1 MKVKIRFMTREDKP
15 AIMAIL
21 NNTPEFKPAEVVVA
35 EELLDSYLHDPNGS
49 GYYILVAEAEE
60 KVAGYICYGPTL
72 LTEGTWDIYWIA
84 VAAEKQNQG
93 VGCALMSSAEANIRR
108 AKGRLVLVETSSKP
122 NYEKTR
128 RFYQKLGYEVV
139 SRIPDFYEP
148 GDDKITLQKLFPR

>member
-1 MKVKIRFMTREDKP
+1 
-15 AIMAIL
+15 MAIL

-35 EELLDSYLHDPNGS
+35 EELLDSYLHDPNGW

-93 VGCALMSSAEANIRR
+93 VGCALMSSAEANIGR